1 MNKILTFSIIIVM
14 IFLILSIK
22 SFTNIIDYDY
32 VDITKIKM
40 RDPGDGRLYVTK
52 DEKMIDMF
60 ISMMEQSRY
69 LRFIKIDTV
78 VGTSTYKLYS
88 EDDNEIISITFIGE
102 NYIKF
107 NNKFYLIITNYK
119 NELINFHNSFY
130 VEGNVKYQ

>member
-78 VGTSTYKLYS
+78 VGTSTY
-88 EDDNEIISITFIGE
+88 NEIISITFIGE